1 MTVEKEEK
9 IKERIETEEKDEKEE
24 KKGRKKRKALKLV
37 PEFPGPS
44 KNDRK
49 EKIVTVENKKVDK
62 KGFPLITFYQ
72 EIKKAKSGR
81 KKRSQDEDGFTCVET
96 KAKRV
101 KRVVE
106 DFPTA
111 KEREELVLRENRFW
125 LPKDAKANSD
135 FSFGVGKSIQQLDGH
150 DSFSESEDEVP
161 SKKRKVRAKGSK
173 GDKGSKVKGGKG
185 GKAKGSEGSKGGK
198 VKGSE
203 GSKCG
208 KVKGSEGCK
217 GGKAKVSE
225 GSIGCMA
232 KGFEGGKA
240 MVSIGGKGGKVKV
253 SKGVKGVKSI
263 SVGLGGNGDRIFDLD
278 GISSSLTEKSDVPCN
293 PEKEKECLSKP
304 NKEASQSLPKLS
316 QSSSQPNSPNP
327 KSDEEEDIFANC
339 SPVKLKGLSSIFE
352 TEDSDSEM
360 LPPSP
365 VRNLSHFVFSP
376 NPQTPRNKEQQHT
389 PKEFFQHTKCPQE
402 KCNYHSSN
410 VRNMKR
416 HLRKHKKLT
425 KDMVEKE
432 MTKLLQFNTSQE
444 TMQRGIDE
452 LHLDETE
459 ENEEFRDLE
468 GLITPTKEDNFL
480 ECSDSEEETYK
491 EKIAEFDKQIEDAVE
506 RKLDLKTY
514 LVKSKAQ
521 TTDRMQNLYSNNPT
535 DLMDQIQK
543 ELLQAKE
550 QEEAYMQAIE
560 EQHSI
565 ICSIKERRQ
574 MIVDLLSQKET
585 RRTAHKTMQDYDTI
599 NQTLTELQPASPQ
612 ALTELQPP
620 SPQALTEPQ
629 PASPQNTPMSNA
641 TQTQTMKRSL
651 YEKVDKPL

>member
-101 KRVVE
+101 KRVE

-203 GSKCG
+203 GSKGG
-208 KVKGSEGCK
+208 KVKGSEG
-217 GGKAKVSE
+217 
-225 GSIGCMA
+225 
-232 KGFEGGKA
+232 F
-240 MVSIGGKGGKVKV
+240 
-253 SKGVKGVKSI
+253 KGVKSI

-444 TMQRGIDE
+444 TMQREIEE

-459 ENEEFRDLE
+459 ENEERDLE
-468 GLITPTKEDNFL
+468 GLITPT

-535 DLMDQIQK
+535 DLMDRFRRNFYRPKNKKKHTSRQLKNSTASFAASKK
-543 ELLQAKE
+543 ED
-550 QEEAYMQAIE
+550 
-560 EQHSI
+560 
-565 ICSIKERRQ
+565 R
-574 MIVDLLSQKET
+574 
-585 RRTAHKTMQDYDTI
+585 
-599 NQTLTELQPASPQ
+599 
-612 ALTELQPP
+612 
-620 SPQALTEPQ
+620 
-629 PASPQNTPMSNA
+629 
-641 TQTQTMKRSL
+641 
-651 YEKVDKPL
+651 

>member
-1 MTVEKEEK
+1 M
-9 IKERIETEEKDEKEE
+9 
-24 KKGRKKRKALKLV
+24 
-37 PEFPGPS
+37 
-44 KNDRK
+44 
-49 EKIVTVENKKVDK
+49 
-62 KGFPLITFYQ
+62 
-72 EIKKAKSGR
+72 
-81 KKRSQDEDGFTCVET
+81 
-96 KAKRV
+96 
-101 KRVVE
+101 
-106 DFPTA
+106 
-111 KEREELVLRENRFW
+111 
-125 LPKDAKANSD
+125 
-135 FSFGVGKSIQQLDGH
+135 
-150 DSFSESEDEVP
+150 ESHP
-161 SKKRKVRAKGSK
+161 HSKRKVMSRAIPRKRNNACQSPTK
-173 GDKGSKVKGGKG
+173 KPVK
-185 GKAKGSEGSKGGK
+185 A
-198 VKGSE
+198 
-203 GSKCG
+203 
-208 KVKGSEGCK
+208 
-217 GGKAKVSE
+217 
-225 GSIGCMA
+225 
-232 KGFEGGKA
+232 
-240 MVSIGGKGGKVKV
+240 
-253 SKGVKGVKSI
+253 
-263 SVGLGGNGDRIFDLD
+263 R
-278 GISSSLTEKSDVPCN
+278 
-293 PEKEKECLSKP
+293 
-304 NKEASQSLPKLS
+304 

-444 TMQRGIDE
+444 TMQREIEE

-535 DLMDQIQK
+535 DLMDRF
-543 ELLQAKE
+543 
-550 QEEAYMQAIE
+550 
-560 EQHSI
+560 
-565 ICSIKERRQ
+565 RRNFYRPKNKKKHTCRQ
-574 MIVDLLSQKET
+574 LKN
-585 RRTAHKTMQDYDTI
+585 RTASFA
-599 NQTLTELQPASPQ
+599 ASKK
-612 ALTELQPP
+612 ED
-620 SPQALTEPQ
+620 
-629 PASPQNTPMSNA
+629 
-641 TQTQTMKRSL
+641 R
-651 YEKVDKPL
+651 